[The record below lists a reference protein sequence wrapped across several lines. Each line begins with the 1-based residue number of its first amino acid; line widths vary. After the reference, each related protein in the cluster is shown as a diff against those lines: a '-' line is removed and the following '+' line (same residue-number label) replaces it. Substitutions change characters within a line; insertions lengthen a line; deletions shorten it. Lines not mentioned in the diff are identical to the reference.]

1 MTNETMKQI
10 EKEIED
16 MLNDMESLSKD
27 VYTYHHIIEWKI
39 KLIERTLKS
48 INYYRSLEYR

>member
-1 MTNETMKQI
+1 MTNETMKQV

-27 VYTYHHIIEWKI
+27 VHAYHHIIEWKI